1 MQQLFFINKAANAF
15 AVLGIFKFYQLRGY
29 MDSSG
34 PEKREHWGSRLGF
47 ILAAAGSAIGLGN
60 IWKFPYITYEN
71 GGGAFVLLYLVCILC
86 VGFPIMIAEFVLGK
100 VSEKDAVGC
109 FGVFRPDK
117 KIFKFIGIIGVF
129 TGFIILSYYSVV
141 AGWTLEYTL
150 KSLTCNEFIVEKVD
164 YSSPDLK
171 KGIFNK
177 HGNHSLEAKADILK
191 NAGFTDNN
199 TEKNWKAFLES
210 NNDAHVATRLTLF
223 DEVLQKAKI
232 DLGEQKFEESALMI
246 ARQQKANKVFGDH
259 LAKGT
264 PMLFWHAAFMIFT
277 GLIVFGGISGGIEK
291 ASRLLMP
298 LLFLLLGGLMLYSLT
313 LSGGGDAIKFLVN
326 ADFTKLNRHSI
337 LEALGHAF
345 FTLSLGMGAMI
356 TYGSYLKK
364 EDKVVSSAITVSILD
379 TLIALMA
386 CLVLYPILFTFNTEV
401 SAGAGLLFIT
411 LPALL
416 ASNPGGALILS
427 IFFILVAFA
436 ALSSTISLL
445 EVVVTYTN
453 DEFGWK
459 RHTSTIINSFM
470 IFLIGVPSAL
480 CFGGNKFFTEL
491 TLLNKGDA
499 KLNWFDSFDYLATN
513 WLLPVG
519 GLLIALFIGWMI
531 KDQAKNDQIKEELGG
546 GTYPIWN
553 FLIKYVSPICVAL
566 VLANKIGLIE

>member
-1 MQQLFFINKAANAF
+1 
-15 AVLGIFKFYQLRGY
+15 

-34 PEKREHWGSRLGF
+34 PEKREHWGSKLGF
-47 ILAAAGSAIGLGN
+47 ILAAAGSAVGLGN

-100 VSEKDAVGC
+100 VSEKDAVGT

-164 YSSPDLK
+164 YNSPELK
-171 KGIFNK
+171 KAIFNK
-177 HGNHSLEAKADILK
+177 HGVYDAAAKADILK
-191 NAGFTDNN
+191 NAGFTDDK
-199 TEKNWKAFLES
+199 TEENWKAFLDS
-210 NNDAHVATRLTLF
+210 NDTAHAAARLSIF
-223 DEVLQKAKI
+223 DEVIQKAKT

-246 ARQQKANKVFGDH
+246 SRQQKASEVFTNH

-264 PMLFWHAAFMIFT
+264 PMLLWHAVFMLLT

-291 ASRLLMP
+291 ASRILMP
-298 LLFLLLGGLMLYSLT
+298 LLFLLLGGLMIYSLT
-313 LSGGGDAIKFLVN
+313 LSGGTEAIKFLFN
-326 ADFTKLNRHSI
+326 ADFAKLNRHSI

-364 EDKVVSSAITVSILD
+364 EDGVVSSAITVSILD

-386 CLVLYPILFTFNTEV
+386 CLTLYPILFTFNTEV
-401 SAGAGLLFIT
+401 SGGAGLLFIT

-416 ASNPGGALILS
+416 ANTIGGSIILS
-427 IFFILVAFA
+427 IFFVLVAFA

-445 EVVVTYTN
+445 EVVVTYTD

-459 RHTSTIINSFM
+459 RHTSTIVNSFV
-470 IFLIGVPSAL
+470 IFLVGVPSAL

-491 TLLNKGDA
+491 TLLSKGDT
-499 KLNWFDSFDYLATN
+499 KLNWFDSFDYLASN
-513 WLLPVG
+513 WLLPIG

-531 KDQAKNDQIKEELGG
+531 KDQAKTNQIKEELGSG
-546 GTYPIWN
+546 FYPVWN
-553 FLIKYVSPICVAL
+553 FLIKFVAPICVA
-566 VLANKIGLIE
+566 VVIANKIGLIE